1 MSRAKNVD
9 VLNGKLLKSIISFS
23 IPLLFVYLI
32 QNLFNWQ
39 IYMTRKKVIF
49 QKLPSGILFINLA
62 KIHGDWKEVNFR
74 EQPLRKKTSGHE

>member
-1 MSRAKNVD
+1 
-9 VLNGKLLKSIISFS
+9 
-23 IPLLFVYLI
+23 
-32 QNLFNWQ
+32 
-39 IYMTRKKVIF
+39 MTRKKVIF